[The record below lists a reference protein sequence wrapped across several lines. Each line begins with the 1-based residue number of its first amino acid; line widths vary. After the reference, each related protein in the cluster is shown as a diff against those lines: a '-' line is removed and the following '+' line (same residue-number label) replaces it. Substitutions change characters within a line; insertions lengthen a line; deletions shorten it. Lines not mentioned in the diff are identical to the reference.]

1 MMRFSY
7 LFLLNI
13 ILPLVV
19 LAQTPFE
26 RLGQK
31 AMMSGDFV
39 NAASYFEKAY
49 AADNHNVN
57 ALYLMG
63 YAYYHAA
70 DYRKSI
76 ESFDKLLALKPAE
89 PIAYYYRGKAKS
101 LLCAQIKD
109 YKSPEKEKL
118 LLSAIKDFSIG
129 INLSPS
135 DMKFYQ
141 NRGLAFQDYSLY
153 KSQKVS
159 NIYNKGAAASAATSS
174 IHDFEK
180 VMSDNGARKDIQI
193 QIEKSKQLL
202 QDIKN

>member
-1 MMRFSY
+1 MKFSY

-13 ILPLVV
+13 ILPIVV

-31 AMMSGDFV
+31 AMMSGDFE

-49 AADNHNVN
+49 SADDSNVN

-63 YAYYHAA
+63 YAYYHANN
-70 DYRKSI
+70 YQKSI

-89 PIAYYYRGKAKS
+89 PIAYYYRGKAKT
-101 LLCAQIKD
+101 LLCTQIKD
-109 YKSPEKEKL
+109 YKSPYKEKL
-118 LLSAIKDFSIG
+118 LLGAIKDFSTG

-141 NRGLAFQDYSLY
+141 NRGLAYQDYSLY
-153 KSQKVS
+153 KSQKIN
-159 NIYNKGAAASAATSS
+159 NIYNKGAAVSAATLS
-174 IHDFEK
+174 INDFEK
-180 VMSDNGARKDIQI
+180 VIADNVGRKDIQM